1 MAITLPPGLTP
12 SALPET
18 TAQDGTAQNGLT
30 FSRGAGRMMR
40 TAVAAVLSVWFVL
53 PLLPL
58 ALWVFADRW
67 SYPAAMPQELGFEN
81 VGTALAQGGV
91 RAIARSL
98 GLGLLVSA
106 IATPLGV
113 LAARSLAFHPSR
125 WSALAG
131 ALLFA
136 PLALPAFVTVFGL
149 NVLLVRLQITPYSG
163 VVLVLTAYALPY
175 TVYVMRLAYAAH
187 DIGFEEEACTLGATP
202 VQMFLRVQL
211 PLIAPAVARAAFLAF
226 LVGWS
231 DYLITLLI
239 GGGSVVT
246 LPLLVAAAASGTG
259 NDGVL
264 AVLSVAALAPP
275 LGLLLFLVLGLSGR
289 RRGGKS

>member
-1 MAITLPPGLTP
+1 MAITLPPHGLTRP
-12 SALPET
+12 TPPDTPAE
-18 TAQDGTAQNGLT
+18 NGLT
-30 FSRGAGRMMR
+30 VSRGAGRMMR
-40 TAVAAVLSVWFVL
+40 TATAAALAVWFVL

-58 ALWVFADRW
+58 GLWVFADRW
-67 SYPAAMPQELGFEN
+67 SYPTAMPQEWGLQN
-81 VGTALAQGGV
+81 VRSALAQG
-91 RAIARSL
+91 AAPAFARSL

-125 WSALAG
+125 WTTLVG

-136 PLALPAFVTVFGL
+136 PLALPAFITVFGL
-149 NVLLVRLQITPYSG
+149 NVLLVRLQIPAYAG
-163 VVLVLTAYALPY
+163 VVLVLTAYAIPY
-175 TVYVMRLAYAAH
+175 TTYVMRLAYSAH

-202 VQMFLRVQL
+202 GQVFLRVQL
-211 PLIAPAVARAAFLAF
+211 PLIAPALSRAAFLAF

-239 GGGSVVT
+239 GGGTVVT
-246 LPLLVAAAASGTG
+246 VPLLVAAAASGTG
-259 NDGVL
+259 NDGVV

-275 LGLLLFLVLGLSGR
+275 LVLLLALAGR
-289 RRGGKS
+289 RRGGRS

>member
-12 SALPET
+12 STPPDT

-30 FSRGAGRMMR
+30 VSRGAGRIMR
-40 TAVAAVLSVWFVL
+40 TAVAAALAVWFVL
-53 PLLPL
+53 PLVPL
-58 ALWVFADRW
+58 GLWVFADRW
-67 SYPAAMPQELGFEN
+67 SYPVAMPQEWGFQN
-81 VGTALAQGGV
+81 VGTALAQGAV
-91 RAIARSL
+91 PAFSRSL

-125 WSALAG
+125 WSTLVS

-136 PLALPAFVTVFGL
+136 PLALPAFVAVFGL
-149 NVLLVRLQITPYSG
+149 NVLLVRLQIPAYAG

-202 VQMFLRVQL
+202 GQVFFRVQL
-211 PLIAPAVARAAFLAF
+211 PLIAPALARAAFLAF

-231 DYLITLLI
+231 DYLVTLLI

-246 LPLLVAAAASGTG
+246 TPLLVAAAASGTG
-259 NDGVL
+259 NDGIV

-275 LGLLLFLVLGLSGR
+275 LGLLLALGLTGR
-289 RRGGKS
+289 RRGGRS